1 MGPRM
6 SSALLSR
13 ACALAFAFVIGVLAF
28 AVMIPAADAVP
39 NPNPVQPAAMT
50 VTVVLDKSS
59 YLSDDTATAQAI
71 VYRTPAP
78 RNYTYVWRVRNFF
91 FQLLNTTTTAGATF
105 RYPIALGYT
114 GTLRFEAIVD
124 DGQGTVAAGQQSGT
138 VALAYMALSL
148 DRGDYNPGEIISA
161 FYGVSSHVITNPS
174 YAYEVDDTN
183 AVIVLSGT
191 TSATFFSFRTP
202 NPSSRSYTFHVTATD
217 RGNSTQ
223 AQATISQAA
232 GFVLGLSFD
241 KTSYAAGDTVHVRLT
256 LTARGAASLPSQFRW
271 ALSSASASVS
281 SITTGPTAD
290 LFLTIPQGKGNGGL
304 LVFANELNTGAG
316 AFQTVQV
323 GSAESFWATQVGGI
337 TVFALILGVL
347 FVLLLLMVIAL
358 WRKVG
363 AGFGQIG
370 GKAAAP
376 PPPPEG
382 PVPSA
387 PTSPMSITCRRCG
400 KPIDLSTSRRPI
412 EVMCPSCGETQ
423 VVT

>member
-1 MGPRM
+1 M

-59 YLSDDTATAQAI
+59 YLSGDTATAQAI

-78 RNYTYVWRVRNFF
+78 GNYTYVWRVRNFF

-105 RYPIALGYT
+105 RYPIALDYI
-114 GTLRFEAIVD
+114 GTLRFEATVD
-124 DGQGTVAAGQQSGT
+124 DGQGTVAAGQQSAT
-138 VALAYMALSL
+138 VAQAYMALSL
-148 DRGDYNPGEIISA
+148 DRADYNPGEIISA

-174 YAYEVDDTN
+174 YAYEVDVTN

-217 RGNSTQ
+217 RGNTTQ

-241 KTSYAAGDTVHVRLT
+241 RT
-256 LTARGAASLPSQFRW
+256 
-271 ALSSASASVS
+271 
-281 SITTGPTAD
+281 
-290 LFLTIPQGKGNGGL
+290 
-304 LVFANELNTGAG
+304 
-316 AFQTVQV
+316 
-323 GSAESFWATQVGGI
+323 
-337 TVFALILGVL
+337 
-347 FVLLLLMVIAL
+347 
-358 WRKVG
+358 
-363 AGFGQIG
+363 
-370 GKAAAP
+370 
-376 PPPPEG
+376 
-382 PVPSA
+382 
-387 PTSPMSITCRRCG
+387 
-400 KPIDLSTSRRPI
+400 
-412 EVMCPSCGETQ
+412 
-423 VVT
+423 

>member
-1 MGPRM
+1 M

-13 ACALAFAFVIGVLAF
+13 ACALAFAFVIGLLAL
-28 AVMIPAADAVP
+28 AAMIPTANAMPTP
-39 NPNPVQPAAMT
+39 NPIQPAAMT

-59 YLSDDTATAQAI
+59 YLSGDTATAQAI

-78 RNYTYVWRVRNFF
+78 GNYTYVWRVRNFF

-105 RYPIALGYT
+105 RYPIGLAYT
-114 GTLRFEAIVD
+114 GTLRFEATVD
-124 DGQGTVAAGQQSGT
+124 DGQGTVAAGQQSAT

-148 DRGDYNPGEIISA
+148 DRGDYNPGDTISA
-161 FYGVSSHVITNPS
+161 LYGVTSHVITNPS
-174 YAYEVDDTN
+174 YAYEVADTN

-191 TSATFFSFRTP
+191 TNATFFSFRTP

-241 KTSYAAGDTVHVRLT
+241 KTSYGAGETVHAHLT
-256 LTARGAASLPSQFRW
+256 LTAKGTASLPSQFRW
-271 ALSSASASVS
+271 SLSSASASATA
-281 SITTGPTAD
+281 ITTSPAAD
-290 LFLTIPQGKGNGGL
+290 LFLTIPAGTGNGGL
-304 LVFANELNTGAG
+304 LVFANELNTGAS

-323 GSAESFWATQVGGI
+323 GPTGSSFWSTDVGGVP
-337 TVFALILGVL
+337 VFAILLSVL
-347 FVLLLLMVIAL
+347 FLLLLIAVIAM
-358 WRKVG
+358 WRRSG
-363 AGFGQIG
+363 GGFGPIG
-370 GKAAAP
+370 GKAAVP

-382 PVPSA
+382 PVHSA